1 MSKQNLVP
9 FKGNCP
15 RNVAK
20 DAKYAVRL
28 DHGRYVVG
36 LVYRAPENERWY
48 PVASD
53 HEELTEMVN
62 AVKTAATGSLGGA
75 FYINEFN
82 QVIVPTAGDEAQY
95 YVAGEY
101 TRPLM
106 FQFEGHILSGKP
118 PEGLLPGDE
127 WTGVHPGIPY
137 VLAAGGKDIYYETQP
152 RPRVVKRVQ
161 LSEVRSP
168 NDAQRLAKWI
178 TQVKGGAGGRFY
190 VNEFRAVFAPLGTT
204 NLRYVYV
211 GLLNDPDA
219 WFPKPEPT

>member
-1 MSKQNLVP
+1 MSKQELVR

-15 RNVAK
+15 RSVAK

-36 LVYRAPENERWY
+36 LVYRAAENERWY
-48 PVASD
+48 PVTSEHA
-53 HEELTEMVN
+53 LLAEMVN
-62 AVKTAATGSLGGA
+62 AVKTNATGTPGGA

-82 QVIVPTAGDEAQY
+82 QVIVPTAGEEEQY
-95 YVAGEY
+95 YLAGEY
-101 TRPLM
+101 VRPLS
-106 FQFEGHILSGKP
+106 FEFEGHILSGRP
-118 PEGLLPGDE
+118 PDGLLPGDE

-152 RPRVVKRVQ
+152 RPRVIKRVQ

-168 NDAQRLAKWI
+168 NDAQRMTKWI
-178 TQVKGGAGGRFY
+178 AQVKGGSGGRFY

-204 NLRYVYV
+204 NLHYAYV
-211 GLLNDPDA
+211 GLLDDLDA
-219 WFPKPEPT
+219 WFPKTGTS